1 MNSLK
6 NFESFLNEKQYTQ
19 GKNDAKANIAEFYEK
34 AKLKEDQKK
43 SIASLVEKTAEEGNV
58 EIQERMKALILA
70 KLGGLEEKEVLE
82 MEKEL
87 KNKEFMSLLLLKLS
101 GLSME
106 QAEAFQEL

>member
-6 NFESFLNEKQYTQ
+6 NFENFLNEKQYTQ
-19 GKNDAKANIAEFYEK
+19 GKPNAEANIPEFYEK

-43 SIASLVEKTAEEGNV
+43 SIASLVEKTANEGNV
-58 EIQERMKALILA
+58 KKQEKMKALILA
-70 KLGGLEEKEVLE
+70 KLAGLEEKEVLE

-87 KNKEFMSLLLLKLS
+87 ENEDFMSLLLLKLS

-106 QAEAFQEL
+106 QGKAFQEL